1 MFKINIKTVILICTL
16 SCSLL
21 YEMREV
27 LLGNAT
33 DWVKKIN
40 FGILCLFN
48 LSLLVQMICTKQIK
62 LAYILML
69 LWMVFLGIVCQ
80 NDPRLIILDLFSF
93 MPFLIGLAAGKSN
106 IKALKSFF
114 SISLIIACGLV
125 LTDQQNI
132 KDQFVRNLH
141 DFSFSNFASGIL
153 LLSPILIIQDA
164 DKKNLETGFFV
175 FLNLISL
182 HCNILLGNRLGSGLN
197 IICFCIFLLFNFW
210 RNLYIMIFAACS
222 LLTFFFTSNNSII
235 FERLFERFGI
245 HNFSEKNFSNERFY
259 EIELAWTE
267 LSEKEKLFGRGFGGT
282 VFKESPLYVE
292 KGFKDVVYK
301 AHSMYVV
308 MLNQYGEVK
317 GKLLLHSFF
326 GTLAIKGGVL
336 IIVCIIIS
344 QAQKIFKIL
353 ANQKTRFRMAINS
366 NSLIVVIYLFACLL
380 GLTPNYSYP
389 LSTFFLGV
397 LFSKPSSE
405 TKNLK

>member
-1 MFKINIKTVILICTL
+1 
-16 SCSLL
+16 
-21 YEMREV
+21 MREI

-48 LSLLVQMICTKQIK
+48 LSLLVQMICTKEIK
-62 LAYILML
+62 LAYILIF
-69 LWMVFLGIVCQ
+69 LWMIFLGIAFR
-80 NDPRLIILDLFSF
+80 NDPRLIILDLLSF
-93 MPFLIGLAAGKSN
+93 MPFLLGLAVSKN
-106 IKALKSFF
+106 NFKVLKFF
-114 SISLIIACGLV
+114 FFISLIIACGFV
-125 LTDQQNI
+125 LTYQQNI
-132 KDQFVRNLH
+132 KDQSVRSLH
-141 DFSFSNFASGIL
+141 DFSFSNFSSGIL
-153 LLSPILIIQDA
+153 LLSPILLIQDGN
-164 DKKNLETGFFV
+164 KKNLETGFFV

-182 HCNILLGNRLGSGLN
+182 HCNVLLGNRLGSGLN
-197 IICFCIFLLFNFW
+197 IICVCIFLLFNFW

-222 LLTFFFTSNNSII
+222 LLTYYFTSNNSII

-245 HNFSEKNFSNERFY
+245 HNFSEENFTNERFY

-267 LSEKEKLFGRGFGGT
+267 LSEKEKLFGKGFGGT

-301 AHSMYVV
+301 AYSMYVV
-308 MLNQYGEVK
+308 MVDQYGEVK

-326 GTLAIKGGVL
+326 GTLVIKGGVL
-336 IIVCIIIS
+336 FIVFIIIS

-389 LSTFFLGV
+389 VSTFFLGV
-397 LFSKPSSE
+397 FFSKKTSE
-405 TKNLK
+405 TKKLK